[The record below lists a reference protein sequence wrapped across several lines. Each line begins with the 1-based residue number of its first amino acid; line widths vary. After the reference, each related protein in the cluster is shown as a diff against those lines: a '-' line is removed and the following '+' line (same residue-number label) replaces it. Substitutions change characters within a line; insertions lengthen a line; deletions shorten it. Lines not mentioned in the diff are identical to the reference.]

1 MIERWN
7 TRVKSITHT
16 WSLSLSSLL
25 VLLFATPPSRFLSFS
40 IASFFSFR
48 LFRSSSFFLSFFF
61 YRKHHDH
68 CQPVA
73 ANEWRA
79 AATLMN
85 RLWAARHTDIM
96 VPTADSWNCYA
107 RTSWQINRRRRQI
120 DRARETEKK
129 RERTE
134 LIFRTSQRLAG
145 SLNSRAT
152 IPDPQID
159 IRVDAVR

>member
-7 TRVKSITHT
+7 TRVKSIAHTH
-16 WSLSLSSLL
+16 LC
-25 VLLFATPPSRFLSFS
+25 LFFL
-40 IASFFSFR
+40 
-48 LFRSSSFFLSFFF
+48 SSSFSLLLLHHVSYLFLSLHFFVSSSSFVFVFSFLFFF